1 MADLDNQ
8 VAAVTGSARG
18 IGRAIAKRLAS
29 DGAHVIVLD
38 VSERGQETVDQILDS
53 GGSAEFQQADITD
66 ERAMADAFSGTDLD
80 ILVNNAALFRPLLDD
95 IKRFD
100 KITTDEW
107 DSVMEVNVKG
117 TFIACKEALPH
128 FDDGGSIVNIASNV
142 ANTGVP
148 GLLHYVTS
156 KAAVVGLTRAM
167 ANEVGDIGI
176 RVNAVLPGLTESETV
191 RQEYTEG
198 AVENRMEQQ
207 AIKRAI
213 QPEDIANAV
222 ALLSDPDGE
231 MITGKTLT
239 VDGGYTH
246 Y

>member
-18 IGRAIAKRLAS
+18 IGRAIAKRLAA
-29 DGAHVIVLD
+29 DGAHVLVLD
-38 VSERGQETVDQILDS
+38 VSDRGTETVEEITNA
-53 GGSAEFQQADITD
+53 GGSAEFRQADITD
-66 ERAMADAFSGTDLD
+66 EDEMAAVFSDTDLD

-95 IKRFD
+95 VKRFD
-100 KITTDEW
+100 EITTDEW

-128 FDDGGSIVNIASNV
+128 LNEGGRIVNIASNV
-142 ANTGVP
+142 ANTGIP

-167 ANEVGDIGI
+167 ANEVGDLRI

-191 RQEYTEG
+191 QVEYAEG
-198 AVENRMEQQ
+198 AVESRIGQQ
-207 AIKRAI
+207 AIQRAI

-222 ALLSDPDGE
+222 ALLSDPDAE